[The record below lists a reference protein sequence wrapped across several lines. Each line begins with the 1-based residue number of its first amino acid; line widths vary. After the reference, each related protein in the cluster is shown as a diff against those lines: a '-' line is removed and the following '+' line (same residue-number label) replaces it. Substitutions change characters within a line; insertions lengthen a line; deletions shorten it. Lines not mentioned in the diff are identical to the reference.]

1 MRDDLAVSG
10 EPQSVAEV
18 GANQNSFEDVDIA
31 RLRSNPRR
39 PKYCHTESGILR
51 KQRLELLLD
60 KVCTDPGQGLDRF
73 PEIPSRHSSCM

>member
-1 MRDDLAVSG
+1 MRDDLAVSA

-39 PKYCHTESGILR
+39 PKYCHTESEVLR

-60 KVCTDPGQGLDRF
+60 KVCTDLGQGLDCS
-73 PEIPSRHSSCM
+73 PETLTTHSSCM